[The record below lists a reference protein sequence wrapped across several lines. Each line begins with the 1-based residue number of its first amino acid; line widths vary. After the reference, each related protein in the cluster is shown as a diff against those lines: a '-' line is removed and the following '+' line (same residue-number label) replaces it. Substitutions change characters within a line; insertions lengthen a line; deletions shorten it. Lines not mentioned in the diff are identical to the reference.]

1 MGTIDEIIKVLDDKL
16 LEMGK
21 PYLTLSQAN
30 SELVKKGLMS
40 ISDKSNY
47 EFKKLLEKRLIPNSS
62 QTDTKPKQW
71 RIFLSE
77 DGEKRKKTVKK
88 KSIPKPKTNHYQSF
102 NSNQTICPRCR
113 INLTIPNEI
122 INEDYIQCLNCG
134 KNFRNPL
141 NNKQNSHNADSINLT
156 KTQRNWIIGI
166 VVVVIL
172 IIIGNLSDND
182 SSSSSST
189 VYYVNTTTYVATSK
203 SSFDEMFRYIND
215 GDNQALSTLMAYGNV
230 QVLSAG
236 TKVNLISSHFS
247 YCIVRRQGSTNS
259 LYVVTEHITKD

>member
-1 MGTIDEIIKVLDDKL
+1 MGTIDEIVKVLDDKL
-16 LEMGK
+16 LESGK
-21 PYLTLSQAN
+21 PYLTLGQAN

-40 ISDKSNY
+40 ISEKSNN
-47 EFKKLLEKRLIPNSS
+47 EFKKLLEKKLIPNFY
-62 QTDTKPKQW
+62 QTETKPKQW
-71 RIFLSE
+71 RILLSE
-77 DGEKRKKTVKK
+77 SGKKRKKTVQKK
-88 KSIPKPKTNHYQSF
+88 TTTKPKTKQYQSF

-122 INEDYIQCLNCG
+122 LNEDYIQCLNCG
-134 KNFRNPL
+134 KNFRNPFS
-141 NNKQNSHNADSINLT
+141 NKQHSHNPDSFNLT
-156 KTQRNWIIGI
+156 NTQRNWIIGI

-189 VYYVNTTTYVATSK
+189 LYYVNTTTYVATSK

-215 GDNQALSTLMAYGNV
+215 GDYQALSTLMTYGNV
-230 QVLSAG
+230 QKLSAG

-247 YCIVRRQGSTNS
+247 YCIVRRQGSTKS

>member
-1 MGTIDEIIKVLDDKL
+1 MKFFAALPRRSGPRARSPGEGLFSTASCCVY
-16 LEMGK
+16 
-21 PYLTLSQAN
+21 YL
-30 SELVKKGLMS
+30 
-40 ISDKSNY
+40 
-47 EFKKLLEKRLIPNSS
+47 
-62 QTDTKPKQW
+62 
-71 RIFLSE
+71 
-77 DGEKRKKTVKK
+77 
-88 KSIPKPKTNHYQSF
+88 
-102 NSNQTICPRCR
+102 
-113 INLTIPNEI
+113 
-122 INEDYIQCLNCG
+122 
-134 KNFRNPL
+134 NP
-141 NNKQNSHNADSINLT
+141 SSINLT

-247 YCIVRRQGSTNS
+247 YCITSV
-259 LYVVTEHITKD
+259 H